1 MRSVKRCWTLLKTQT
16 NLVGGL
22 VGLRFLARYQGE
34 NKLVLTFLGL
44 LERYFQDELGNAA
57 AAITYYA
64 VFTFF
69 PFLIFISMLLGFL
82 HVPMISL
89 TGEIA
94 AFVPEDVIM
103 LVNVSIA
110 QITQLRSGTLLTV
123 GLGLTIWF
131 AMRTVKALMDAI
143 NKAYRGKRPKN
154 PFRHRLLVLLFTL
167 FIMAFIVVA
176 GITLV
181 IGEGVLKWV
190 AMYLPISLTSIELW
204 GKLRFLPLAVI
215 LFVLLSALYYV
226 SPSQRPKKQ
235 YIYPGA
241 LLALCSWM
249 VFSIGFAYY
258 VDNIARYS
266 LIYGSIG
273 VVIVFLMWL
282 YFSMV
287 TILLGAEFNHVCMEI
302 DEIP

>member
-1 MRSVKRCWTLLKTQT
+1 MLRLSARYKGENIWILTLLG
-16 NLVGGL
+16 VWD
-22 VGLRFLARYQGE
+22 
-34 NKLVLTFLGL
+34 
-44 LERYFQDELGNAA
+44 RYFQDQLGNAA

-89 TGEIA
+89 TGQIA
-94 AFVPEDVIM
+94 AFLPEDIIM
-103 LVNVSIA
+103 LINVSIA

-123 GLGLTIWF
+123 GLGLTVWF

-143 NKAYRGKRPKN
+143 NQAYRGGRPKS
-154 PFRHRLLVLLFTL
+154 PMRHRLLVLLFTL
-167 FIMAFIVVA
+167 FMMAFIVLA

-181 IGEGVLKWV
+181 IGEGVLNWV
-190 AMYLPISLTSIELW
+190 AQYLPIPLTKIELW
-204 GKLRFLPLAVI
+204 GKLRFLPLAAI
-215 LFVLLSALYYV
+215 LFALLSALYYV
-226 SPSQRPKKQ
+226 SPSQTPKRQ
-235 YIYPGA
+235 YIFPGA
-241 LLALCSWM
+241 MAALCSWM
-249 VFSIGFAYY
+249 VFSIGFAFY

-266 LIYGSIG
+266 VIYGSIG

-287 TILLGAEFNHVCMEI
+287 TILLGAEFNHVRMTLYE
-302 DEIP
+302 D

>member
-1 MRSVKRCWTLLKTQT
+1 M
-16 NLVGGL
+16 
-22 VGLRFLARYQGE
+22 LRLSARYQGE
-34 NKLVLTFLGL
+34 NIWILTLLGVWD
-44 LERYFQDELGNAA
+44 RYFQDQLGNAA

-89 TGEIA
+89 TGQIA
-94 AFVPEDVIM
+94 AFLPEDIIM
-103 LVNVSIA
+103 LINVSIA

-123 GLGLTIWF
+123 GLGLTVWF

-143 NKAYRGKRPKN
+143 NQAYRGGRPKS
-154 PFRHRLLVLLFTL
+154 PMRHRLLVLLFTL
-167 FIMAFIVVA
+167 FMMAFIVLA

-181 IGEGVLKWV
+181 IGEGVLNWV
-190 AMYLPISLTSIELW
+190 AQYLPIPLTKIELW
-204 GKLRFLPLAVI
+204 GKLRFLPLAAI
-215 LFVLLSALYYV
+215 LFALLSALYYV
-226 SPSQRPKKQ
+226 SPSQTPKKQ
-235 YIYPGA
+235 YIFPGA
-241 LLALCSWM
+241 LVALCSWM
-249 VFSIGFAYY
+249 VFSIGFAFY

-266 LIYGSIG
+266 VIYGSIG

-287 TILLGAEFNHVCMEI
+287 TILLGAEFNHVRMTLYE
-302 DEIP
+302 D